1 MRQTCYIDFPN
12 FQHIGFLIVKMLI
25 QDLDLLSMSLI
36 YLTLHF
42 DHRGQNSKQI
52 VIAKY
57 VSRFLIYGAKI
68 IVKCVK
74 SNKKIFV
81 HSPFLQSQAK

>member
-1 MRQTCYIDFPN
+1 
-12 FQHIGFLIVKMLI
+12 MLI

-57 VSRFLIYGAKI
+57 VSRFLIYGAKMLD
-68 IVKCVK
+68 KCVK
-74 SNKKIFV
+74 SQKDYMYIFLFCKVKLSKMASFKTNKIKETN
-81 HSPFLQSQAK
+81 STFLL